1 MSDVSE
7 VMARVYAFKHFRDLN
22 PDKSHTSA
30 EAQDCFTLADEI
42 ERLHAH
48 VTNANGRASDYENR
62 LLAALND
69 NERLRAA
76 LTDAAEQAK

>member
-1 MSDVSE
+1 MSQDQK
-7 VMARVYAFKHFRDLN
+7 AILAL
-22 PDKSHTSA
+22 TA
-30 EAQDCFTLADEI
+30 EN